1 MGQILQDKASIL
13 IYIGREDFHKLLV
26 DLRGHMHSTTPHTQA
41 SIHVDKCFLSLPWIC
56 KVDKQRSSLP
66 GRFGFG
72 GRVGV
77 I

>member
-1 MGQILQDKASIL
+1 MTVSDLL
-13 IYIGREDFHKLLV
+13 CIGLEDFHELLV

-41 SIHVDKCFLSLPWIC
+41 GIHVDKCFLSLPWIY
-56 KVDKQRSSLP
+56 KVGKQLGSLP

-72 GRVGV
+72 WRVGV